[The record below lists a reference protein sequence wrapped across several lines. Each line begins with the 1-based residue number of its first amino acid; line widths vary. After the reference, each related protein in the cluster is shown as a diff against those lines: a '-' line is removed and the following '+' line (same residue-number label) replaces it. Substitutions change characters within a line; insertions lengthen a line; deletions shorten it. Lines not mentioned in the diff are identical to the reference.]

1 MKSRYLVGIAIAAAF
16 ALYVGAVIQFVR
28 SQSDYY
34 CPPPSAAS
42 VATLFAPCQAF
53 ESAMGHRVSK
63 QEAVQMGLLAPDQR
77 PEPATQLADPG
88 IVVQKAGKRHAHDRP
103 ALLSPRPER
112 SPAAFLESAK
122 APANPPL
129 RWRGLAGT
137 YSPQKPDSPAAF
149 LSPPR
154 GPIQLPPLAIQR
166 TDRTGLCGEGRQRLN
181 LEHPSWSREIR
192 AS

>member
-1 MKSRYLVGIAIAAAF
+1 MSRRRSTGTRQPAKSGRIGDPSQVTARPSILSLSPESFTLRAKAVLPLLGECVSENKLAVHIHQCGTGEATPTLSVGGDEGASPMKSRYLVGIAIAAAF

-88 IVVQKAGKRHAHDRP
+88 IVVQRLA
-103 ALLSPRPER
+103 
-112 SPAAFLESAK
+112 SAT
-122 APANPPL
+122 
-129 RWRGLAGT
+129 RMI
-137 YSPQKPDSPAAF
+137 
-149 LSPPR
+149 
-154 GPIQLPPLAIQR
+154 GP
-166 TDRTGLCGEGRQRLN
+166 
-181 LEHPSWSREIR
+181 HF
-192 AS
+192 